1 MTSFYHGY
9 LVDKINKEVS
19 ENELF
24 VAKIYKELFKKPYHL
39 DSLTDKELNEL
50 IKKIQYE
57 KNIIN
62 SPFTLEEV
70 NQILLFSEIS
80 NGGSLQAFTDYVC
93 DSCNKIESWH
103 NSNVPSTC
111 NECRNQKAM
120 KIIQSN
126 VFHRIAKQRKNK
138 V

>member
-1 MTSFYHGY
+1 MTGFYRDY
-9 LVDKINKEVS
+9 LTNKINKVLG

-24 VAKIYKELFKKPYHL
+24 VAKIYKELFNKPYHL

-50 IKKIQYE
+50 INKIQYE
-57 KNIIN
+57 KNILN
-62 SPFTLEEV
+62 SPYTLEEI

-93 DSCNKIESWH
+93 GNCKKIESWH

-111 NECRNQKAM
+111 NECRNEKAM

-126 VFHRIAKQRKNK
+126 VFHRIEKQRGNK
-138 V
+138 E